1 MTAEEITDYSGFVG
15 EVWSQKINATLD
27 KTCAMLQCVN
37 RDWQSEANKGTKKIN
52 IITPKTISA
61 SAYTGSISSYGTLST
76 TPTVLELSQKIYFGV
91 TVPDIEEVQSNIS
104 ILDTV
109 VESAKK
115 GIEEKIDSFL
125 FSLHA
130 GADTENQIGSSET
143 PETITKDNI
152 YAQFVALAKKLK
164 ISGALNGSNAGWV
177 VVHPD
182 IEEQILL
189 CDNFTGASDARDK
202 AIREGAIG
210 RIAGLDVFVSNNVGK
225 NSDHYVVLAGTQ
237 RGITYASQLAKIE
250 TIRAESSFNSL
261 VRGLYVYGGLVVN
274 PKALATLTCNLA

>member
-1 MTAEEITDYSGFVG
+1 MTTQEITDYSGFVG

-37 RDWQSEANKGTKKIN
+37 RDWQNDADKGAKKIN

-61 SAYTGSISSYGTLST
+61 SAYTGSIPSYGTLST

-130 GADTENQIGSSET
+130 GADEGNQIGSSEA
-143 PETITKDNI
+143 PEKISTTNI
-152 YAQFVALAKKLK
+152 YSKFVALAKKLK

-189 CDNFTGASDARDK
+189 CDNFIGATDAGDK

-210 RIAGLDVFVSNNVGK
+210 KIAGLDVFVSNNVGK

-237 RGITYASQLAKIE
+237 RAITYASQLAKIE

-261 VRGLYVYGGLVVN
+261 VRGLYVFGGLVVN
-274 PKALATLTCNLA
+274 PSALATLTCELG